1 MLHSHHHHLLFST
14 FPIPLSLS
22 TITYHH
28 PSLPSL
34 HFLQRPITS
43 TITITTT
50 VSAIPFI
57 VAWLAK
63 LTTQGFGPFE
73 LPFFSPSSLLLLN
86 DPSTLQVAS
95 NVLFSG
101 AITVFFHSI
110 QHHTKCA
117 KELPFLK
124 FQALS
129 PSPTATISHHKS
141 SLSSIETPHREE
153 PFNQSGIFQLG
164 LRSSGVKKSLN
175 NLKPMSSSYI
185 KAKSPPSPDQALF
198 TTSIEASLGRQALSD
213 NFSVRQIT
221 ITIRTIINGLCYLAT
236 FVYGINSVGLFL
248 YSGQLAIDTTGRGSS
263 GKETES
269 KITQQPGLSNA
280 SVDNNNNN
288 NNKLSST
295 KEDQSSNNS
304 L

>member
-117 KELPFLK
+117 KELLRKNIISSSFFLPKPFLK

-164 LRSSGVKKSLN
+164 LRLW
-175 NLKPMSSSYI
+175 
-185 KAKSPPSPDQALF
+185 
-198 TTSIEASLGRQALSD
+198 
-213 NFSVRQIT
+213 
-221 ITIRTIINGLCYLAT
+221 
-236 FVYGINSVGLFL
+236 
-248 YSGQLAIDTTGRGSS
+248 
-263 GKETES
+263 
-269 KITQQPGLSNA
+269 
-280 SVDNNNNN
+280 
-288 NNKLSST
+288 
-295 KEDQSSNNS
+295 
-304 L
+304 